1 MSQKSQIPVPLVL
14 ASLGLAAYLCYTS
27 ISGTLAY
34 SSSGEGVDTD
44 DKEQEGG
51 EICFDEKVG
60 NTPLVLLRSLSE
72 LTGCRIMAKMECR
85 NPGGSGKDRPALYML
100 KDMASRLCE
109 AGLDAKN
116 AQVVES
122 TSGNTGISLASVCQD
137 LALELH
143 IVMPDDQSIEKSRKL
158 EELGAKVKVVANC
171 SIANAEHYVNDARRL
186 AADTSQLAQ
195 GVHLNQFENLANTK
209 AHQGSTGPELIRQCA
224 KLDAFVM
231 SAGTGGTIAGVSRFY
246 SSMKAIRGADEEEED
261 GKGTEFILA
270 DPQGSSLYQKVVN
283 GVCYTPQQREQKQRK
298 HRYDTIVEGVGL
310 DRITANFDQAL
321 IHSAESVSDQEMVNM
336 AHWILH
342 KDGLFVSSSSA
353 LNLVA
358 ALRVARRL
366 GPGKTV
372 ATIICESGQ
381 RHLPRFWNPE
391 YLKKRDLVWP
401 DIESLS
407 I

>member
-1 MSQKSQIPVPLVL
+1 MSANRNIPV
-14 ASLGLAAYLCYTS
+14 
-27 ISGTLAY
+27 
-34 SSSGEGVDTD
+34 EGVLLSLCLGAAVWWAWGDPAPITRAAA
-44 DKEQEGG
+44 DKGDSKKDERRNG

-60 NTPLVLLRSLSE
+60 NTPLVLIRSLSE

-100 KDMASRLCE
+100 KDMAGRLHD
-109 AGLDAKN
+109 AGLDAKG

-122 TSGNTGISLASVCQD
+122 TSGNTGISLAAVCQD

-158 EELGAKVKVVANC
+158 EELGAKVKTVANC
-171 SIANAEHYVNDARRL
+171 SIANAKHYVNDARRL

-209 AHQGSTGPELIRQCA
+209 AHQESTGPELRKQCG

-246 SSMKAIRGADEEEED
+246 SSVQAIMGGNEGD
-261 GKGTEFILA
+261 GEGTEFILA
-270 DPQGSSLYQKVVN
+270 DPQGSSLYHKVVN

-310 DRITANFDQAL
+310 DRVTANFDRAL

-336 AHWILH
+336 AHWLLH
-342 KDGLFVSSSSA
+342 KDGIFVSSSSA

-381 RHLPRFWNPE
+381 RHLPRFWNPQ
-391 YLKKRDLVWP
+391 YLKEMDLVWP
-401 DIESLS
+401 EIHSLTV
-407 I
+407 